1 MGKLKK
7 HTAKAP
13 WDDPLRRPVSSAPL
27 VSVIIPSYNCAQFLP
42 QAVESVLNQTFL
54 DYEIIVVDDGST
66 DGTSSIAQAF
76 NDNVHYVRQENRGNA
91 AARNT
96 GIAHARGQWLCFLDA
111 DGLWEPRKLEL
122 QLLDIFKHPDMKI
135 SFTRAHKF
143 FESGDFE
150 PMPADPTEAE
160 LWDKLVFY
168 QPFGSSHSGLLVHAS
183 CFQEVGGFDE
193 ELRLSVDWDVF
204 IRLAERF
211 RIRVFPQF
219 LVYHR
224 QHSFNITGN
233 AELRLNMYL
242 ACLRKHRRLFCL
254 KRGMRRQWHES
265 YGARLFRFGRYLLK
279 RDRYYESARLL
290 FRSLRFGGRHHIGEK
305 LKLLIECELRYVGA
319 GTMLDWLRADRPS
332 GVAF

>member
-7 HTAKAP
+7 HKAKAP
-13 WDDPLRRPVSSAPL
+13 WDDPIRRPAVSAPL

-42 QAVESVLNQTFL
+42 QAIESVLNQTFL

-66 DGTSSIAQAF
+66 DGTSSIAQDF
-76 NDNVHYVRQENRGNA
+76 NDIVHYVRQENRGNA

-96 GIAHARGQWLCFLDA
+96 GIAHARGQWLYFLDA
-111 DGLWEPRKLEL
+111 DDLWEPRKLEL
-122 QLLDIFKHPDMKI
+122 QLLDILEHPGMKI

-150 PMPADPTEAE
+150 PMPDDPAEAE
-160 LWDKLVFY
+160 LWDRLVFY

-193 ELRLSVDWDVF
+193 ELRLSVDWDLF

-224 QHSFNITGN
+224 QHASNTTGN

-279 RDRYYESARLL
+279 RGRYYESARLL
-290 FRSLRFGGRHHIGEK
+290 LRSLRFGGRHQFGNK

-319 GTMLDWLRADRPS
+319 GKMLAWL
-332 GVAF
+332 